1 MTLVEAEVF
10 EVVEYVDDSDWDGDD
25 TEFERVVEIA
35 EQVVTIYKT
44 LVAAYEVGIG
54 APPPP
59 FLTPREK
66 VKLLQEQKF
75 SSPSLTDEHASAAA
89 PASTG
94 SLPPV
99 IPSATFQ
106 GSKPGYTFR
115 TSPENGTGYHLDDH
129 QLKQNPRL
137 HQKLLQQ
144 RQAPSE
150 DKNWYQPDGAE
161 TAIDWGG
168 TSTDVEVDAEFP
180 IFVPSETFQGS
191 REGYAFRTSPENGT
205 GYHLDEYQAR
215 RNPALMQQF
224 QQQSQRNVA
233 PPASDTVDPLAADG
247 IDPPATSRHKPAVPV
262 CRGLR
267 AQTSKRLSTK
277 KHLSIIDQAMIGMD
291 SDEEILEEVIE
302 EEEEEEII
310 EEEYYEEDDEIIEE
324 EYYEEDEYEEYYD
337 DDDYII
343 EEIVEE
349 ETEEEAKAREEL
361 ELEIAEIERQI
372 AEATAAK
379 EKRVVD
385 GGDHEETSKEKAE
398 RMAADSRLQACKQQ
412 KEKNDFKRKAAARA
426 KVLLE
431 REKNWSKKGRKKQ
444 KDLSEIIA
452 AKAKKQKKL
461 MARQKAAAASKKRK
475 GAAQGGAAKPAEVA
489 NTAAPAAAA
498 EEEVMTGT
506 AQTEGKQLSMA
517 EMLAKKI
524 QQGIK
529 GQEVGKAKA
538 SQDVKSAAADD
549 FGDEDLKLEDF
560 LPSDEEEEE
569 DEPELTPEQAH
580 QKSLQWEKP
589 AWTQAQLKTTTKG
602 NKIKAGKYLSA
613 PITNIPKKIN
623 EGLEEED
630 GDNTPSQAAL
640 MKGAQKMIQLPK
652 VKKHHAG
659 LKFTGNGVRIR
670 DGRKIEKQINPK
682 VKNKEEVKIWG
693 ADPEDLKLTP
703 RGLTARKGKILSEDI
718 TTATQVKKHTFEKP
732 KWAKWDKTYLL
743 KTTETGEHLKEGEDI
758 APKIT
763 DTSEVKKHT
772 FEKPSWAK
780 AGGAAAL
787 KTTEEGQKVKEGAYL
802 SAPIVDLKKKT
813 MNVNMEANPAFLR
826 MTDQGEKLMEE
837 GNLEGPITAAPSL
850 SKRR

>member
-1 MTLVEAEVF
+1 MF

-25 TEFERVVEIA
+25 TEFEKVVEIV
-35 EQVVTIYKT
+35 EQVVTICKT
-44 LVAAYEVGIG
+44 MVAAHEVGIG

-59 FLTPREK
+59 FLTPKEK
-66 VKLLQEQKF
+66 IKLLRVQKF
-75 SSPSLTDEHASAAA
+75 LSLSSTNEHALPTAAE
-89 PASTG
+89 STD
-94 SLPPV
+94 SLLPF
-99 IPSATFQ
+99 IPSPTFQ
-106 GSKPGYTFR
+106 GSKAGYSFR
-115 TSPENGTGYHLDDH
+115 TSLDNGTGYHLDDY
-129 QLKQNPRL
+129 QLRQNPNL
-137 HQKLLQQ
+137 LQQLLQQ
-144 RQAPSE
+144 RQDE
-150 DKNWYQPDGAE
+150 NWYQPDGSE
-161 TAIDWGG
+161 TGIEGRDWGFASMDAG
-168 TSTDVEVDAEFP
+168 TDAECH
-180 IFVPSETFQGS
+180 IFMPSGTFQGS
-191 REGYAFRTSPENGT
+191 KEGYAFRTSPENGT
-205 GYHLDEYQAR
+205 GYHLDEYQFR
-215 RNPALMQQF
+215 LNPALLQQF
-224 QQQSQRNVA
+224 QQQLQRNVA
-233 PPASDTVDPLAADG
+233 PSATASDIADSLAV
-247 IDPPATSRHKPAVPV
+247 DPPATSRSAVPV
-262 CRGLR
+262 GRGLR
-267 AQTSKRLSTK
+267 AQASQRLSMK

-302 EEEEEEII
+302 EEEEII
-310 EEEYYEEDDEIIEE
+310 EEEYYDEEDEIIEE
-324 EYYEEDEYEEYYD
+324 EYYDEDEYEEYYD
-337 DDDYII
+337 DDEYII
-343 EEIVEE
+343 EEIIEE

-361 ELEIAEIERQI
+361 EREIAEIERKI

-431 REKNWSKKGRKKQ
+431 REKNWGKKGRKKQ
-444 KDLSEIIA
+444 KDLSDIIA

-461 MARQKAAAASKKRK
+461 MARQKAAAAAKRRR
-475 GAAQGGAAKPAEVA
+475 GASQGSAAKSAEVA
-489 NTAAPAAAA
+489 KAVAQA
-498 EEEVMTGT
+498 EEVMTET
-506 AQTEGKQLSMA
+506 AQTERKQLSMA
-517 EMLAKKI
+517 DMLAKKM

-529 GQEVGKAKA
+529 GQELGKAKA
-538 SQDVKSAAADD
+538 SQDLKSAAADD

-569 DEPELTPEQAH
+569 EEPELTPEQAH

-589 AWTQAQLKTTTKG
+589 AWTQAKLKTTTKG

-659 LKFTGNGVRIR
+659 LKFTGNGARIR

-703 RGLTARKGKILSEDI
+703 RGLTARKGKVLSEDI

-763 DTSEVKKHT
+763 DTSEVKKHA

-802 SAPIVDLKKKT
+802 SAPIVDLNKKT

-837 GNLEGPITAAPSL
+837 GNLEGPITAATSF
-850 SKRR
+850 SKRH